1 MKVMTL
7 LMSVALLV
15 ACSYAEPDASSFST
29 YPYVGGS
36 YGLSSPGIGRGF
48 GSFGGGTRYGSF
60 GGVGGGYG
68 FGSGPTSHSNFNL
81 GAPQGRYGG
90 NFGRG
95 FDRGYIGGS
104 SGLGFGGNFQG

>member
-1 MKVMTL
+1 MKVMIL
-7 LMSVALLV
+7 SMSVALLV
-15 ACSYAEPDASSFST
+15 ACSFAEPDASSYST
-29 YPYVGGS
+29 YPYAGGS

-48 GSFGGGTRYGSF
+48 RSFGGGTRYGSF

-68 FGSGPTSHSNFNL
+68 FGSGPTSHSIFNL

-90 NFGRG
+90 NFGRS